1 MAQDDYA
8 RDGGGASTAYH
19 ANGRANGTS
28 FGPADGV
35 HGGPV
40 DEATFTELVGR
51 LINDFSDLVDRQ
63 IELAKQEVREEIGD
77 VIGAAKTLA
86 IGAGIAAVAGLM
98 LLIWA
103 WTGVIWFFNWLGAL
117 LLGPWGGW
125 IGWLV
130 GLIIPAIAGLV
141 AWKGFIGPGIKRVKI
156 KPLAKTRATL
166 KEDLEWVQQLKTPS
180 TR

>member
-1 MAQDDYA
+1 MAQEDSA
-8 RDGGGASTAYH
+8 RDAGGTVTAYR
-19 ANGRANGTS
+19 ADGRANGTLG
-28 FGPADGV
+28 GPNDGV

-40 DEATFTELVGR
+40 DDATFAELVGR
-51 LINDFSDLVDRQ
+51 LINDFSTLVDRQ
-63 IELAKQEVREEIGD
+63 IELAKQEVRDEIGE

-103 WTGVIWFFNWLGAL
+103 WTGIIWFFNWLGAL
-117 LLGPWGGW
+117 FFGPYGSW

-130 GLIIPAIAGLV
+130 GLLIPVVAALV

-156 KPLAKTRATL
+156 KPLARTRATL
-166 KEDLEWVQQLKTPS
+166 KEDLEWVQQLRTPS